1 MLLFTCFVLSFVSRV
16 AILQFR
22 FQFCKWQNDDL
33 ASRNILH
40 NHYDHLWRY
49 LSSQNLS
56 SFFSIILILTKKILD
71 FWVEKSKMLLK
82 CAMFLK
88 CVYHFEVQIF
98 FLTSGNFLKMLFRS
112 LGKHNVDP
120 RLKWRPQVDLK
131 NQKALQS
138 SSK

>member
-1 MLLFTCFVLSFVSRV
+1 MLLFTCFVLSFVSWV

-49 LSSQNLS
+49 LSYQNLS

-88 CVYHFEVQIF
+88 CDYHFEVQIF
-98 FLTSGNFLKMLFRS
+98 FLTSRELFENVISLVRQAQCWFTIKMAASSWFEKS
-112 LGKHNVDP
+112 K
-120 RLKWRPQVDLK
+120 
-131 NQKALQS
+131 S
-138 SSK
+138 SSKFF